1 MESSRGRADADRC
14 FVCGPTN
21 PIGLN
26 VSFRLEGD
34 VCLGEFTPNENH
46 VGFDGVTHGG
56 IIYSAL
62 DDVMANWLFLR
73 GARGYTARCEVRYRD
88 PLPIDQEIRLEGRL
102 KSKKSKVV
110 VLQGLAIRT
119 DNDVVVAECEASF
132 MVTDPGPDGL
142 P

>member
-1 MESSRGRADADRC
+1 MERSRSRADADRC
-14 FVCGPTN
+14 FVCGPAN

-26 VSFRLEGD
+26 VSFHLEGD
-34 VCLGEFTPNENH
+34 VCLGKFTPGENH

-88 PLPIDQEIRLEGRL
+88 SLPVDQEIRLEGRL
-102 KSKKSKVV
+102 IKKKSKLV

-132 MVTDPGPDGL
+132 IVTDPGPDGL